1 MLTECSQS
9 VRLSKGLPKLW
20 NTCLTKVT
28 LRINATQSQCKI
40 FLLSYCMFL
49 VLLGTI
55 RSVHVILEQNKLYQF
70 AAPLK
75 QFSFSADVSQAM
87 QAIVQQLNSYL
98 SVFFF
103 IFFYFFKQIHIQSG
117 SILVCNTLI
126 LRSNQFLMVPP

>member
-49 VLLGTI
+49 VLMGTI
-55 RSVHVILEQNKLYQF
+55 CSVHVILEQKQILLV
-70 AAPLK
+70 APPLK
-75 QFSFSADVSQAM
+75 QLSFSADVS
-87 QAIVQQLNSYL
+87 
-98 SVFFF
+98 
-103 IFFYFFKQIHIQSG
+103 
-117 SILVCNTLI
+117 
-126 LRSNQFLMVPP
+126 